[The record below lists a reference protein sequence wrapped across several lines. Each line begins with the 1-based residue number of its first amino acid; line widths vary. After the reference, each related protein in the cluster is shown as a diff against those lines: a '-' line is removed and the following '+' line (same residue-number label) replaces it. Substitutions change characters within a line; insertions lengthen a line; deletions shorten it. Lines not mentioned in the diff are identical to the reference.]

1 MNVTIRNLYEQYKRE
16 WCAARGYKLEDMDE
30 KTGING
36 ECYASFDEW
45 YLNDYLVTNIV
56 NKSMHPNQVY
66 ISTAR
71 SYGKT
76 AFQRVMEEHIERLKN
91 RERIEDMDMWM
102 KNHVTGLLRNYAYG
116 MMRDTTPTIK
126 NVIFNN
132 PATIVFWSD
141 GTKTVVRCQD
151 GEPYD
156 PEKGLAMAMCK
167 KMHGNKREYY
177 HTFMHWLKKY
187 KED

>member
-1 MNVTIRNLYEQYKRE
+1 MNATIRNMYEQYKRE

-56 NKSMHPNQVY
+56 NKSMYPNQVY

-71 SYGKT
+71 SYGKS
-76 AFQRVMEEHIERLKN
+76 AFQRAMDEHIERLRN
-91 RERIEDMDMWM
+91 GERIDEMSQWVKCHMPNYIYGKM
-102 KNHVTGLLRNYAYG
+102 RNTA
-116 MMRDTTPTIK
+116 PTIK
-126 NVIFNN
+126 NVIFND
-132 PATIVFWSD
+132 PATIVFWAD
-141 GTKTVVRCQD
+141 GTKTVVQCRD
-151 GEPYD
+151 DDIYD

-167 KMHGNKREYY
+167 KMLGNKHDYY
-177 HTFMHWLKKY
+177 HTFKHWLKKC
-187 KED
+187 KE